1 VSPSGPD
8 RQALVQRFLELRPLM
23 QRRFNDEVDRQLHE
37 ELESVTIHQLS
48 VLQQLED
55 DALPMRELA
64 RSLGVSESSAT
75 ASVDRLVRA
84 GLVERSSDPGD
95 RRVVLVQLSS
105 EGQKVVARV
114 KKATCRKVT
123 QMLGALSDSQV
134 GALVDIFTTLA
145 GEPTDEPLPL
155 DRRTPAQR

>member
-1 VSPSGPD
+1 MTAGLGD
-8 RQALVQRFLELRPLM
+8 RAELVQRFLELRPHM

-48 VLQQLED
+48 VLQTLESGP
-55 DALPMRELA
+55 LPMRELA

-84 GLVERSSDPGD
+84 DLVERSSDPSD
-95 RRVVLVQLSS
+95 RRIVLVQLSS
-105 EGQKVVARV
+105 DGRKVVARF

-123 QMLGALSDSQV
+123 QMLAALSDDQV
-134 GALVDIFTTLA
+134 AALVDIFTTLA
-145 GEPTDEPLPL
+145 GESAGEPAPTDA
-155 DRRTPAQR
+155 RKPAKR